1 MIFDIAGYS
10 DLLEADLQQKLNRVI
25 YSDPAFT
32 GETLDVKVKKIEL
45 GKSSHVFTT
54 TDIRQQ

>member
-45 GKSSHVFTT
+45 GKSLHMFTT
-54 TDIRQQ
+54 TDIR